1 MATAKKVINFGAG
14 PSKLPEQVM
23 EEVQKELVNYKNTGI
38 SVMEM
43 SHRSSDYSTI
53 NTNTQNLARD
63 LLKIPDNYSVM
74 FLQGGGTG
82 LFAAVGMNLM
92 SKTGS
97 ADYIV
102 TGSWSAKAAKEA
114 EKYGKVN
121 LVLPKR
127 DKYLEIPDPASWK
140 LNPNA
145 SYVYYCD
152 NETVNGVEFPYIP
165 DTKGVPLVAD
175 MSSNFMSR
183 PIDVEKFG
191 VIFAG
196 AQKNIG
202 PAGVVM
208 VIIRKD
214 LLGSPMPICPLIL
227 DFTVMN
233 KDNSL
238 HNTPPTFSI
247 FVMMRVL
254 EWMKNEGG
262 VEEMERRAV
271 EKSSLVYNAIDASEG
286 FYVCPVKP
294 ECRSRMNVPFRI
306 SAGEA
311 LETKFL
317 SEAQKRGMMQLK
329 GHRSVGGIRA
339 SIYNAVTVDE
349 TKFLVN
355 FMNEFRKANSNN
367 NVK

>member
-14 PSKLPEQVM
+14 PGKLPEQVLQ
-23 EEVQKELVNYKNTGI
+23 EVQKEFVNYGHTGI

-43 SHRSSDYSTI
+43 SHRSSDYATI

-63 LLKIPDNYSVM
+63 LLKIPDTYSVL

-82 LFAAVGMNLM
+82 LFAAVAMNLM
-92 SKTGS
+92 SRSGS

-127 DKYLEIPDPASWK
+127 DKYLEIPDPSTWK
-140 LNPNA
+140 LDPKA

-152 NETVNGVEFPYIP
+152 NETVNGVEFPYVP
-165 DTKGVPLVAD
+165 DSKGVPLVAD

-183 PIDVEKFG
+183 PVDIEKFG

-196 AQKNIG
+196 AQKNVG

-214 LLGSPMPICPLIL
+214 LLGTPMPICPLVF
-227 DFTVMN
+227 DFTVMH

-254 EWMKNEGG
+254 EWVKKEGG

-271 EKSSLVYNAIDASEG
+271 EKSSMIYEAIDASEG

-306 SAGEA
+306 SAGDELEA
-311 LETKFL
+311 KFL
-317 SEAQKRGMMQLK
+317 SEVQKLGMMQLK

-339 SIYNAVTVDE
+339 SIYNAVTVEE
-349 TKFLVN
+349 TKTLVN
-355 FMNEFRKANSNN
+355 FMDEFYKANS
-367 NVK
+367 K